1 MKFTLGAH
9 DLTLSTEEPRM
20 ECKAQKLFPHPD
32 YNNTFH
38 DIMLVKIRCTVKNI
52 LFFDFFI
59 FRGMT
64 ATLGEHDIQ
73 TAEGVEKSCR
83 ISKLIAH
90 PEYNEQTKNDIMLG
104 KLKCNV

>member
-1 MKFTLGAH
+1 
-9 DLTLSTEEPRM
+9 
-20 ECKAQKLFPHPD
+20 
-32 YNNTFH
+32 
-38 DIMLVKIRCTVKNI
+38 
-52 LFFDFFI
+52 
-59 FRGMT
+59 MT

-104 KLKCNV
+104 KLKCNVWTLYFFFIFQENFFKFVVPAIEGQ

>member
-52 LFFDFFI
+52 LFLI
-59 FRGMT
+59 FSFSEAWRPPSVNMT
-64 ATLGEHDIQ
+64 SRRPKE
-73 TAEGVEKSCR
+73 
-83 ISKLIAH
+83 
-90 PEYNEQTKNDIMLG
+90 
-104 KLKCNV
+104 